1 MPPLTQAEFYATIWR
16 VSELGTTRK
25 PGRVLRARM
34 TYPQA
39 EQHARDLRA
48 SGVEC
53 VVSRVDETQREK
65 R

>member
-1 MPPLTQAEFYATIWR
+1 VPPLTQAEFYATIWR
-16 VSELGTTRK
+16 VSEPGTTQR

-39 EQHARDLRA
+39 EEHAGELRS

-53 VVSRVDETQREK
+53 VVSRV
-65 R
+65 